1 MTRRIFL
8 FIAVAGLYALP
19 AAAQDNYGAVM
30 FHIYSSHT
38 SFPDSGRM
46 KGRVYDSVLYT
57 ADEHYKDS
65 TVLIIAPPNLNA
77 RKKVDLIFWF
87 HGWRNNVDHT
97 ASEYEITKQF
107 MESKRNAVMVL
118 AETAKDSPDSY
129 GGKLERPGD
138 FKALVGDV
146 LQGLKDKKLIR
157 KNCAAGN
164 ILLGGHS
171 GAYEVIAMIIK
182 NGGMP
187 VNEVMLFDSL
197 YGDTDIFMQWIE
209 ADKNHRFIH
218 LYTDFGYGPKDE
230 SLKMNKLLDQAGI
243 GYYLTEEKDLKPEMY
258 DENRLMYIHSL
269 KQHNDIVNQGNLRM
283 MLENTPF
290 LKPL

>member
-1 MTRRIFL
+1 MFRRIF
-8 FIAVAGLYALP
+8 FIAFIVVWNQVPAL
-19 AAAQDNYGAVM
+19 AQENYGAVM

-57 ADEHYKDS
+57 ASAHYNDS

-77 RKKVDLIFWF
+77 RKTVDLIFWF

-129 GGKLERPGD
+129 GGKLERPDD

-146 LQGLKDKKLIR
+146 LRGLKDKKLIG
-157 KNCAAGN
+157 KKCMAGN

-187 VNEVMLFDSL
+187 IDEVMLFDSL
-197 YGDTDIFMQWIE
+197 YGDTGIFMQWIE
-209 ADKNHRFIH
+209 ADRNHRFIH

-230 SLKMNKLLDQAGI
+230 SLKMNKLLNQAGI
-243 GYYLTEEKDLKPEMY
+243 SYYLTEEKDLKPQMY
-258 DENRLMYIHSL
+258 DDNRLMYIHSL
-269 KQHNDIVNQGNLRM
+269 KQHNDIVTEGNLRM
-283 MLENTPF
+283 MLENTP
-290 LKPL
+290 LLQPL